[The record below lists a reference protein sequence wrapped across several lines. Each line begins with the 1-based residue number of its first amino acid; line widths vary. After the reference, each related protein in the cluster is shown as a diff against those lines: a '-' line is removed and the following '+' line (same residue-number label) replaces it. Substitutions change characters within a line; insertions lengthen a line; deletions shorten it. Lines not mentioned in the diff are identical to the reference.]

1 MARSE
6 EDIIKEL
13 EDSIQSTDKTLDVT
27 QGPIPDIF
35 IRPQAG
41 QLAIASEEAESLRQL
56 FTLDFE
62 VAATEEEIRNAL
74 SNYGSTPG
82 EGVKSRHV
90 QTFLKFTRPSE
101 DILIP
106 AGTLV
111 SNASGALI
119 YRVVTAGTL
128 TEASASTFFNAA
140 RNAFEISLLVE
151 AIGVGEEFNLPQNR
165 INTIVTP
172 VAGIDS
178 TENRTAS
185 TGGASRESKEE
196 QSTRLKTSLLGR
208 NLGSPGGVKGLITE
222 TLPEIITDVNVVQ
235 PFESEFTRLIVGPA
249 LDLYNIGT
257 VSEPFTQT
265 FTALGGETQI
275 LLTKVP
281 AISITALTVNNL
293 SGVIGFTL
301 VSDTTPET
309 GSSLAATDIVVLD
322 TPLIV
327 GDFVVIA
334 YQYNKALEDVQS
346 TVFAEGAEFLFN
358 TDILVR
364 SPFIVNP
371 RIVGEIQALASF
383 SVTEVEEDINTFLT
397 TEFTFTTFIETVFPE
412 VIRQRVITEV
422 SGVQNFRITEF
433 RRATGS
439 LSDVEPMVF
448 ARNEVSVFNPDI
460 VDVTVIS

>member
-1 MARSE
+1 MARTE
-6 EDIIKEL
+6 EDIITEL
-13 EDSIQSTDKTLDVT
+13 EDSVQSTDKTLDVA

-62 VAATEEEIRNAL
+62 IAATDDEVRNAL
-74 SNYGSTPG
+74 ANYGSTPG
-82 EGVKSRHV
+82 DGVKARHV

-101 DILIP
+101 DISIP

-111 SNASGALI
+111 SNASGNLV
-119 YRVVTAGTL
+119 YRVITSGTIVA
-128 TEASASTFFNAA
+128 ASADSFFNAA
-140 RNAFEISLLVE
+140 RNAFEIGLLVE
-151 AIGVGEEFNLPQNR
+151 AIGVGEDFNLPRNR
-165 INTIVTP
+165 INIIVTP

-185 TGGASRESKEE
+185 TRGTSKETKE
-196 QSTRLKTSLLGR
+196 AQATRLKKSLLGR
-208 NLGSPGGVKGLITE
+208 NIGSAGGIKDLITNE
-222 TLPEIITDVNVVQ
+222 LPETITDVNVVQ
-235 PFESEFTRLIVGPA
+235 PFEKEFTRLIIGPA

-257 VSEPFTQT
+257 VSEAHTQT
-265 FTALGGETQI
+265 YTALGGETQI
-275 LLTKVP
+275 TLEKVP
-281 AISITALTVNNL
+281 AISITDLTVNNL

-301 VSDTTPET
+301 VSDITKET

-322 TPLIV
+322 TPLIL
-327 GDFVVIA
+327 GDQVVIT
-334 YQYNKALEDVQS
+334 YQYNKALEDVQT
-346 TVFAEGAEFLFN
+346 TVFAESAEFLFN

-383 SVTEVEEDINTFLT
+383 SVTEVEEDVLDFLT
-397 TEFTFTTFIETVFPE
+397 TEFTFTEFIETVFPE

-439 LSDVEPMVF
+439 LSDIEPMVF
-448 ARNEVSVFNPDI
+448 ARNEVSVFSPDF

>member
-6 EDIIKEL
+6 EDIIQEL
-13 EDSIQSTDKTLDVT
+13 EDSIETTDKTLDVT

-56 FTLDFE
+56 FTIDFE
-62 VAATEEEIRNAL
+62 VSATDEEVRNAL
-74 SNYGSTPG
+74 ANYGSTPG
-82 EGVKSRHV
+82 AGVKSRHV
-90 QTFLKFTRPSE
+90 QTFLRFTRPSE

-111 SNASGALI
+111 SNASGTLV
-119 YRVVTAGTL
+119 YRVVNAGTL
-128 TEASASTFFNAA
+128 SATAADAFFNAS

-151 AIGVGEEFNLPQNR
+151 AIGVGEEFNLPANR
-165 INTIVTP
+165 VNTIVTP
-172 VAGIDS
+172 VAGIDT
-178 TENRTAS
+178 TENRSAS
-185 TGGASRESKEE
+185 RGGAEKETKDQ
-196 QSTRLKTSLLGR
+196 QSERLKTALLGR
-208 NLGSPGGVKGLITE
+208 NLGSPGGLKGLITD

-235 PFESEFTRLIVGPA
+235 PFETEFTRLITGPA

-257 VSEPFTQT
+257 VSEPNTQS

-275 LLTKVP
+275 VLEKVP
-281 AISITALTVNNL
+281 AISITSLTVNGL
-293 SGVIGFTL
+293 SGAVGFTL
-301 VSDTTPET
+301 VSDTTFET

-322 TPLIV
+322 TPLIA
-327 GDFVVIA
+327 GDFVVVT
-334 YQYNKALEDVQS
+334 YEYNKALEDVQS
-346 TVFAEGAEFLFN
+346 TVFSDGAEFLFN

-364 SPFIVNP
+364 SPFVVNP

-383 SVTEVEEDINTFLT
+383 SVTEVEEDVTEFLT
-397 TEFTFTTFIETVFPE
+397 TEFTFTTFIETVYPE

-422 SGVQNFRITEF
+422 SGVQNFRLTEF

-439 LSDVEPMVF
+439 LSDIEPMVF
-448 ARNEVSVFNPDI
+448 ARNEVSVYNPDI